1 VIFEMIKIQNLYK
14 KFGGHEVLSGLDL
27 EVKSGELMVII
38 GPSGCGK
45 SVLLKHIIGLVSP
58 DSGAIFING
67 IDITNLSE
75 AKLKK
80 IRFLFGMVFQGGAL
94 FDSLTVEEN
103 VAFGLRLHTDKSEEE
118 IRRIVK
124 EKLGLVGL
132 ENIEDRRID
141 ELSGGMR
148 KRVALARA
156 IVMNPRIILYDEPTT
171 GVDVAMIDNVNR
183 LIRDLQDRLKVTS
196 VVVTHDLE
204 NAYKVADRIAV
215 FHSGRIARIETVEKM
230 REMEEE
236 ILQKYMGKSAL

>member
-1 VIFEMIKIQNLYK
+1 
-14 KFGGHEVLSGLDL
+14 
-27 EVKSGELMVII
+27 
-38 GPSGCGK
+38 
-45 SVLLKHIIGLVSP
+45 
-58 DSGAIFING
+58 
-67 IDITNLSE
+67 
-75 AKLKK
+75 
-80 IRFLFGMVFQGGAL
+80 
-94 FDSLTVEEN
+94 
-103 VAFGLRLHTDKSEEE
+103 
-118 IRRIVK
+118 
-124 EKLGLVGL
+124 
-132 ENIEDRRID
+132 
-141 ELSGGMR
+141 MR